1 MKKILQR
8 KQIQLKDL
16 KEIEEDRQRV
26 FIVQYI
32 NMMNPMIRPEKI
44 FQSKKNVYDFLNQK
58 NISNVNLF
66 VGDVIVE

>member
-8 KQIQLKDL
+8 KQIQLKEL